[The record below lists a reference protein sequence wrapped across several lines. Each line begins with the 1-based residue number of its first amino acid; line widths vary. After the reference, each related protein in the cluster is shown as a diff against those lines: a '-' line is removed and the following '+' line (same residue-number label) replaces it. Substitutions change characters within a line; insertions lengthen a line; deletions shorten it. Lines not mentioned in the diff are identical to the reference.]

1 MAAGVLVLRVG
12 APRPSTMGNM
22 NGSVMELP
30 DFILEYIYICI
41 YIYIDIL
48 YLFCMYIR
56 ALLWSLVFGGAPLRN
71 LEVGL

>member
-41 YIYIDIL
+41 YIYILIFYTYFACIL
-48 YLFCMYIR
+48 ERYYG
-56 ALLWSLVFGGAPLRN
+56 LWFLVVPRFGIWK
-71 LEVGL
+71 